1 MDGDTRLMTSVPL
14 ELIYAEQQ
22 AVPVESSSPP
32 SPFSAFIQK
41 ETVNGRGTQ
50 HAVVG
55 LVFRTYM

>member
-1 MDGDTRLMTSVPL
+1 MTSVPL